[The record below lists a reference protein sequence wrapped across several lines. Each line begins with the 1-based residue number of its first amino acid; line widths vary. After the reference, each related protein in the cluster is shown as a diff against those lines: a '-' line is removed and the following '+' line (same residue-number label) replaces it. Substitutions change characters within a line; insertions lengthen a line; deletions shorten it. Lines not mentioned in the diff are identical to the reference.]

1 MMHTRVVK
9 RTTLIGFG
17 IGTALLA
24 AVATSTVRDSM
35 GIANSSLLLAAIIV
49 AAALVDWVAG
59 IATALVAA
67 VALNYFHTKPVH
79 SLRITQTSDLIA
91 VALLA
96 GLGIAVSAATAFRV
110 GERVRQYHSSVSRG
124 ALATLQRARRV
135 DLPAAALWH
144 AVVDAESAE
153 LALLDARIVTTGT
166 ARLPVIARHASGP
179 DESGSDHELVTV
191 PASGAVVV
199 LKDPRLGV
207 DVVLTPRDRHESTE
221 LRRSTVFMFVDNLE
235 RAISHD

>member
-1 MMHTRVVK
+1 MK
-9 RTTLIGFG
+9 RTTFVGLG
-17 IGTALLA
+17 IGSAFLA
-24 AVATSTVRDSM
+24 ALATSTIRDSM

-49 AAALVDWVAG
+49 AAALVDWAAG

-67 VALNYFHTKPVH
+67 VALNYFHTEPVH
-79 SLRITQTSDLIA
+79 SLRITDTSDLIA

-110 GERVRQYHSSVSRG
+110 SERVREYHSSVSRG
-124 ALATLQRARRV
+124 AIAALARARRS

-144 AVVDAESAE
+144 AVVDAECTE

-166 ARLPVIARHASGP
+166 ERLPVIARRSTGP
-179 DESGSDHELVTV
+179 DETGSDHELVTI
-191 PASGAVVV
+191 PSSGAVVV

-207 DVVLTPRDRHESTE
+207 DVVLTPRDRNESTE
-221 LRRSTVFMFVDNLE
+221 LRRSTVFMFVDNIEL
-235 RAISHD
+235 AISRN

>member
-1 MMHTRVVK
+1 MEHTRLVK
-9 RTTLIGFG
+9 RTTLIALG
-17 IGTALLA
+17 IAISLVA
-24 AVATSTVRDSM
+24 AVATSAVRDSM
-35 GIANSSLLLAAIIV
+35 GIANSSLLLAVIIV
-49 AAALVDWVAG
+49 AAALIDWVAG
-59 IATALVAA
+59 ITTALVAA
-67 VALNYFHTKPVH
+67 NALNYFHTEPVH
-79 SLRITQTSDLIA
+79 SFRITSTSDLIA

-124 ALATLQRARRV
+124 ALISLVRARRT

-144 AVVDAESAE
+144 AVVDAECGE

-166 ARLPVIARHASGP
+166 ARLPVIARHAAGP
-179 DESGSDHELVTV
+179 DEVGSDHERVTI
-191 PASGAVVV
+191 PAAGAVVV

-235 RAISHD
+235 LAIAHQ